1 MKLLFIIQGEGRGH
15 FTQALVM
22 QELARSRGDEVVACL
37 VGKSEHRRLPEYFLS
52 KMKTPVEPF
61 VSPNFLPTAQN
72 KRPNLLKS
80 TLYNLVRLPRYIS
93 GMKFIKDKIREYQP
107 DIVINFYE
115 LLTGLTYFF
124 ISPQVPM
131 VCIGHQY
138 MFLHRKF
145 RFKKTFSIPMFSLRF
160 FTRMTSL
167 GASRKLA
174 LSFYPMPDDYKRGVI
189 VVPPLL
195 RKEVTQLPITDG
207 DYIHG
212 YVLNSGYI
220 EEIKKWHQVHPDT
233 KLDFFWDKQEAPSE
247 MVVDASFSLHRID
260 DKKFLHYM
268 AGCKAYSTTAGF
280 ESVCEAL
287 YLQKP
292 VLMVPVHIEQECN
305 AFDAMK
311 AGAGIVSDTFD
322 LNKLLDFIPD
332 YKKNT
337 AFRRWV
343 ANADPLIFS
352 ELQAVYDA
360 MLYPA
365 DIHTFSLNNR

>member
-52 KMKTPVEPF
+52 KMKTPVESF

-72 KRPNLLKS
+72 KRPNLVKS
-80 TLYNLVRLPRYIS
+80 TLYTLLRLPRYVA
-93 GMKFIKDKIREYQP
+93 GMKFIRGKIREYQP
-107 DIVINFYE
+107 DIVVNFYE

-131 VCIGHQY
+131 VCVGHQY

-167 GASRKLA
+167 GASKKLA
-174 LSFYPMPDDYKRGVI
+174 LSFYPMPDDYKRGII

-195 RKEVTQLPITDG
+195 RKEVMQLQIADG

-220 EEIKKWHQVHPDT
+220 EEIKKWHQAHPDT
-233 KLDFFWDKQEAPSE
+233 KLDFFWDKQDAPSD
-247 MVVDASFSLHRID
+247 MTVDANLSLHRID
-260 DKKFLHYM
+260 DKKFLYYM

-311 AGAGIVSDTFD
+311 VGAGIVSDTFD
-322 LNKLLDFIPD
+322 LNKLLDYIPD

-343 ANADPLIFS
+343 ANADSLIFA
-352 ELQAVYDA
+352 ELQALYDT

-365 DIHTFSLNNR
+365 NIPFSLNNR